1 MDVGTSCCS
10 RRGCRSGCRLSTC
23 YWWRFS
29 IGCYVLTFPIV
40 RYGYIDTGLLGKRYP
55 QRCLTADFFNLHD
68 FDQLRSSS
76 GLNLEQI
83 KKTKTRKGNPVYSFR
98 ITRSFRAIPAIEGDY
113 LRFISLHPDHDSAYK
128 R

>member
-1 MDVGTSCCS
+1 LRID
-10 RRGCRSGCRLSTC
+10 LN
-23 YWWRFS
+23 
-29 IGCYVLTFPIV
+29 FP
-40 RYGYIDTGLLGKRYP
+40 
-55 QRCLTADFFNLHD
+55 DFQKNLFKLEKEELYALIKIFRTMSKMD

-83 KKTKTRKGNPVYSFR
+83 KKTKTRKGNPLYSIR
-98 ITRSFRAIPAIEGDY
+98 ITRSFRALLSIEGDY

>member
-1 MDVGTSCCS
+1 MKIDLNFPDFQKDLFKLQKKELYALVKTFRTLS
-10 RRGCRSGCRLSTC
+10 RM
-23 YWWRFS
+23 
-29 IGCYVLTFPIV
+29 
-40 RYGYIDTGLLGKRYP
+40 
-55 QRCLTADFFNLHD
+55 D

-83 KKTKTRKGNPVYSFR
+83 RKTKTRKGSRIYSIR
-98 ITRSFRAIPAIEGDY
+98 ITRSFRAILSIEGDY

>member
-1 MDVGTSCCS
+1 LRIDLNFPDFQKDLF
-10 RRGCRSGCRLSTC
+10 RLEKKDLYALIKTLKTLS
-23 YWWRFS
+23 
-29 IGCYVLTFPIV
+29 
-40 RYGYIDTGLLGKRYP
+40 KM
-55 QRCLTADFFNLHD
+55 D

-83 KKTKTRKGNPVYSFR
+83 KKTKTRKGNPIYSIR
-98 ITRSFRAIPAIEGDY
+98 ITRSFRALLSIEGDY